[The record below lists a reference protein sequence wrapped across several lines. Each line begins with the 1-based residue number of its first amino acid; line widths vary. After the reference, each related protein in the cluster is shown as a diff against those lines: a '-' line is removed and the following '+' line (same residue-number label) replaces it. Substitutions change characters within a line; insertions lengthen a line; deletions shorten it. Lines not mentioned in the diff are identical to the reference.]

1 MTPRPSGTPLV
12 VLRGSLVTF
21 VPCCPSRC
29 SCSESRRPSS
39 TARSFLRRSSSTASS
54 FFLLGHRQR
63 ALIPTAPLISCPCFY
78 SVRVLLFSSR
88 SMSPSPS
95 LDPRFSSSLSASSS
109 CPSSPSSAPAPVLPA
124 SSYTSSG
131 SRLLLVSFS
140 PRRAGL
146 FAGAEA
152 SPGLLENGENGRTG
166 TRMRG

>member
-1 MTPRPSGTPLV
+1 MRERSESGKEMGKTKRERSPDEGRGRSGSPPIYRTSAPLGTETVMTPRPSGTPLV

-95 LDPRFSSSLSASSS
+95 LDP
-109 CPSSPSSAPAPVLPA
+109 
-124 SSYTSSG
+124 
-131 SRLLLVSFS
+131 LLLVSFCI
-140 PRRAGL
+140 L
-146 FAGAEA
+146 FLPFR
-152 SPGLLENGENGRTG
+152 SRT
-166 TRMRG
+166 RPSRVLVHFVR